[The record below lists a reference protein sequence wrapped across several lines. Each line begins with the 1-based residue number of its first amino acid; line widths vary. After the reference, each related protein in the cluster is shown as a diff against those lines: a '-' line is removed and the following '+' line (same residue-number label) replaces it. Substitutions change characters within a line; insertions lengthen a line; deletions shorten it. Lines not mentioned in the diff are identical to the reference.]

1 MMFINKINP
10 VVFYRLV
17 RIAFALLF
25 TGVGMFYKDGWP
37 AYIFAAIFLITALM
51 KPRGCVGESC
61 SFDNQD
67 EQPASGKE

>member
-1 MMFINKINP
+1 MFLDRINP

-17 RIAFALLF
+17 RISFALLF

-37 AYIFAAIFLITALM
+37 AYIFAAIFLLTALM
-51 KPRGCVGESC
+51 KPRGCVGDSC
-61 SFDNQD
+61 SLRNET